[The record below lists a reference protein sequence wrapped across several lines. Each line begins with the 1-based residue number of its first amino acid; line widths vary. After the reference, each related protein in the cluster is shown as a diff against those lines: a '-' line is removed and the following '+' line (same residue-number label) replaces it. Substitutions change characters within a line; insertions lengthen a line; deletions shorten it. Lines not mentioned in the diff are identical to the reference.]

1 MLPRLAADVLV
12 LAHLAF
18 ILFVITGGF
27 LAWRWRRLAWVHIP
41 CAAWGAVVEF
51 MGFICPLTPW
61 EIALRRQAGTT
72 GYEGGFIEHYII
84 PIIYPS
90 GLTPTIQV
98 GLGSLVVGLN
108 LVAYAVYFRRRR
120 LP

>member
-18 ILFVITGGF
+18 VLFVITGGF

-51 MGFICPLTPW
+51 MGFICPLTP
-61 EIALRRQAGTT
+61 
-72 GYEGGFIEHYII
+72 
-84 PIIYPS
+84 
-90 GLTPTIQV
+90 
-98 GLGSLVVGLN
+98 
-108 LVAYAVYFRRRR
+108 
-120 LP
+120 